1 MNDLLKKC
9 ELCPRMCGI
18 NRYEKQG
25 FCGAND
31 KIKIARASLHMWEE
45 PCISHENGSGTIFF
59 SHCNLKCIYCQNY
72 DISTNNY
79 GKEITINK
87 LSEIMLNLQNKN
99 AHNINLVTPTHYV
112 PQIIEAIKIARKKG
126 LNIPIIYN
134 TSGYERKETIK
145 LLDGYIDIY
154 LTDMKYYDD
163 KYAKEYSKATNYFN
177 HAKEA
182 LDEMYKQIG
191 NPKIS
196 KNGIMEKGIIVRHL
210 ILPELIDD
218 SKKIIN
224 YLYKTYKD
232 DIYLS
237 IMNQYTPL
245 ENVKNHSSLN
255 RIITKDEYDEV
266 INYAVSLGIENAF
279 IQEGET
285 QKESFIPSFNNE
297 GI

>member
-218 SKKIIN
+218 SKKIID